1 MADRIESTIDAI
13 HAGAHGHLDWSS
25 ILEKTAK
32 TARVERMTLLIFD
45 PENGVLQQTWPFDP
59 EGLHLYATTYA
70 PFDVRI
76 ERALSRPSM
85 QIISTPNLMSPAE
98 IAQCPFH
105 QEFVRIYPDS
115 WHMTGLSMRSGR
127 ILAAPLMHS
136 SARHGPPDEEQTKF
150 LSIIGPHLVSAYQFR
165 TATAALPPKASPFE
179 DAFDAMADGMVVFD
193 MSGSIVTLNPA
204 ARTLIEAD
212 GTLRLVGRTLSC
224 EDRASRERLALLMG
238 AVLRFQAGQTFT
250 LPRPILVKRA
260 SGAMPLKISAFASP
274 GANRAQPYGVLTIR
288 DMAKARLPS
297 ADMIRQVTPLSNAEA
312 KLCEALLV
320 GTSMSAYADANGL
333 SEHTVRTQFKD
344 ARAKLNASN
353 QAEAMVTLMRL
364 CGS

>member
-1 MADRIESTIDAI
+1 MSDRIESTIGAI
-13 HAGAHGHLDWSS
+13 HEGAHGHLDWTS

-32 TARVERMTLLIFD
+32 AAGVERMTLLVFD
-45 PENGVLQQTWPFDP
+45 PDNGVLQQTWPFDP

-70 PFDVRI
+70 PFDLRI
-76 ERALSRPSM
+76 GRAMSRPSM
-85 QIISTPNLMSPAE
+85 QLISTQNLMSPAE

-127 ILAAPLMHS
+127 LLAAPLMHS
-136 SARHGPPDEEQTKF
+136 SARRGPADEEQMKF

-165 TATAALPPKASPFE
+165 TATAALSPKASPFE
-179 DAFDAMADGMVVFD
+179 DAFDAMADGIVVFD

-204 ARTLIEAD
+204 ALRLIEAD

-238 AVLRFQAGQTFT
+238 AALRFQAGQTFT

-260 SGAMPLKISAFASP
+260 SGGLPLKISAFASP
-274 GANRAQPYGVLTIR
+274 AADRSQPYGVLTLR
-288 DMAKARLPS
+288 DMARATLPS
-297 ADMIRQVTPLSNAEA
+297 AEMIRQVTPLSNAEA
-312 KLCEALLV
+312 KLCEALLA
-320 GTSMSAYADANGL
+320 GASLAAYADENGL
-333 SEHTVRTQFKD
+333 SEHTVRTQFKH
-344 ARAKLNASN
+344 ARAKLNASS
-353 QAEAMVTLMRL
+353 QAEAMVTLMRI